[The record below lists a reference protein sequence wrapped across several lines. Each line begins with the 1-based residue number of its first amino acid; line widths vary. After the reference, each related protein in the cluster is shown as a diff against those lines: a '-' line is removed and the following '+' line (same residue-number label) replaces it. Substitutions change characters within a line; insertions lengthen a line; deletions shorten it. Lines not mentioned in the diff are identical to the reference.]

1 MATQAD
7 FWGEIGQEEL
17 RTPVTIMREQAAL
30 LGAKTQ
36 NVIEARV
43 RTDAGVNSSWFVHHF
58 DLIVPSL
65 DNYSYE
71 LFRVQHQIEL
81 YPVNTTG
88 PSREQ
93 LRLET
98 EEQFREWLRGKL
110 SSSET
115 KRIIANLLALARG

>member
-1 MATQAD
+1 MAAQTD
-7 FWGEIGQEEL
+7 FWGELGTAEL

-36 NVIEARV
+36 NVIEASV
-43 RTDAGVNSSWFVHHF
+43 RTDTSIVNWFVHHF
-58 DLIVPSL
+58 DLIVPSM

-81 YPVNTTG
+81 YPVYTTV
-88 PSREQ
+88 PSVGQ
-93 LRLET
+93 LQLET

-115 KRIIANLLALARG
+115 KRIIANLLSLARR